1 MPPRSSVV
9 WTRAA
14 SSKRRVLPSASI
26 VSSTAI
32 SVSMSDP
39 GAASP
44 RAALPETN
52 QLQPGF
58 TPSVTSLAAVMTLL
72 RNASDHAA
80 ARVASGARA
89 RACNVIAIR
98 VALTPAW
105 NAASSAAASICA
117 MARAIPFSA
126 GTSADM
132 AMIVTYVDATAW
144 DMKLRTGRDSGCP
157 ELQTIPTSRCA
168 SASMRRNIRRS
179 GG

>member
-80 ARVASGARA
+80 ASCLRCARPRLQCDRDPC
-89 RACNVIAIR
+89 RAHPRMERRFVGG
-98 VALTPAW
+98 
-105 NAASSAAASICA
+105 SIDL
-117 MARAIPFSA
+117 RDGPGHPFSA